1 MSKRKYIVMLGT
13 SLYTMGGISAVVNEY
28 RHAGLF
34 NRFPIIYLPTHA
46 DGGALK
52 KIGICAAAWL
62 RYMGLLL
69 LGRVA
74 LVHAHAASR
83 ASFWRKCLFLF
94 PAFALRVQSIL
105 HLHGAGFVRFYE
117 EDCGRLKKWI
127 VRYVFNRVDTVVALS
142 DTWACWIRSVAV
154 HASICPINNPVRLP
168 SVVDHAVR
176 ETSTILFLGR
186 LGDRKGVYDLLQAC
200 ARLVNVHPSLK
211 LMLGGDGELD
221 RVRAEAMRLGI
232 GAHVDVLGWVSGS
245 AKESLLRRATVYVL
259 PSYAEGL
266 PMSVLEAMAAGLPIV
281 TTPVGG
287 IPEIVEHDREGCLV
301 SPGDVQALAS
311 AIDRLLSDEA
321 LRRRM
326 GQSARE
332 RALNTFSADC
342 ILPQVEVLYRRF
354 EAHA

>member
-1 MSKRKYIVMLGT
+1 MLGT
-13 SLYTMGGISAVVNEY
+13 SLHTMGGISAVVNEY

-34 NRFPIIYLPTHA
+34 NRFPIVYLPTHA
-46 DGGALK
+46 DGGVLK
-52 KIGICAAAWL
+52 KIGMCVGAWL
-62 RYMGLLL
+62 RYMGLLI

-74 LVHAHAASR
+74 LVHAHAASS

-142 DTWACWIRSVAV
+142 DTWASWIRSIAV

-168 SVVDHAVR
+168 SAVDYAGR
-176 ETSTILFLGR
+176 ETSTVLFLGR
-186 LGDRKGVYDLLQAC
+186 LGHRKGVYDLLHAS
-200 ARLVNVHPSLK
+200 ARLVRAHPSLK
-211 LMLGGDGELD
+211 LMLGGDGDLD
-221 RVRAEAMRLGI
+221 RVRAEAARLGI
-232 GAHVDVLGWVSGS
+232 DAHVEVLGWISGA
-245 AKESLLRRATVYVL
+245 AKESLLKRATVYAL

-287 IPEIVEHDREGCLV
+287 IPEIVEHDREGYLV
-301 SPGDVQALAS
+301 SPGDVDALS
-311 AIDRLLSDEA
+311 TAIGRLLSDDA

-332 RALNTFSADC
+332 RALRTFSVDC
-342 ILPQVEVLYRRF
+342 ILPKVEVLYQRF
-354 EAHA
+354 EVHA